1 MDIEFHADI
10 YSDEAI
16 VRYRVAKDSH
26 DGDEINLKQVERI
39 DDITGTQVL
48 YLPTCACGCIVE
60 SWSML
65 DRRVYDALV
74 NAGMLQAKIYEIEVE
89 LNGSYSR
96 PPTVTFECEVTGS
109 TDIVTALLNSI
120 IRFRGPSKTPA
131 ATTSEAREGQ
141 ASSDAATAWPSLY
154 ANLMQFPVDGISNL

>member
-10 YSDEAI
+10 YADEAI
-16 VRYRVAKDSH
+16 VRYRVAKDSP

-39 DDITGTQVL
+39 DDIVGVQVL

-96 PPTVTFECEVTGS
+96 PPTVTFECEVTHRQGFHQPS
-109 TDIVTALLNSI
+109 LRRGYSRYASVYLGGRDEEGVGD
-120 IRFRGPSKTPA
+120 RGP
-131 ATTSEAREGQ
+131 
-141 ASSDAATAWPSLY
+141 LC
-154 ANLMQFPVDGISNL
+154 

>member
-10 YSDEAI
+10 YADEAI
-16 VRYRVAKDSH
+16 VRYRVAKDSP

-39 DDITGTQVL
+39 DDIVGVQVL

-74 NAGMLQAKIYEIEVE
+74 NAGMLLAKIYEIEVE

-96 PPTVTFECEVTGS
+96 PPTVTFGGSWPTTPRVSLWTRRVQRSLLKGLPLRSVTDTN
-109 TDIVTALLNSI
+109 TD
-120 IRFRGPSKTPA
+120 FK
-131 ATTSEAREGQ
+131 
-141 ASSDAATAWPSLY
+141 
-154 ANLMQFPVDGISNL
+154 

>member
-1 MDIEFHADI
+1 MNIEFHADI

-26 DGDEINLKQVERI
+26 DGDEINLKQVEHI
-39 DDITGTQVL
+39 DDIVGVQVL

-65 DRRVYDALV
+65 DHRVYDALV

-89 LNGSYSR
+89 MNGSYSR

-109 TDIVTALLNSI
+109 TDIVKGFIN
-120 IRFRGPSKTPA
+120 P
-131 ATTSEAREGQ
+131 
-141 ASSDAATAWPSLY
+141 LY
-154 ANLMQFPVDGISNL
+154 AGDTPDMPLFIWEAVTKKAWEIVNRFVELSKSTQDSNKGEAQ